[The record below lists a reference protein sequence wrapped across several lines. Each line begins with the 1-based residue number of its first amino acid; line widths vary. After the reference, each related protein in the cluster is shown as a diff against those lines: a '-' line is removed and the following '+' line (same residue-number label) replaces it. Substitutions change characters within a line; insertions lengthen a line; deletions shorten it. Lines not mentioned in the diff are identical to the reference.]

1 MQKKLLLMVPVLL
14 VAGVAVAQKD
24 TTEISVKVISGKDGD
39 SVIVDAA
46 GQQWGKFQT
55 RKNVTT
61 YWLSGIDL
69 GFSNFVDHTNYGSAE
84 AQEVAPGLNAD
95 WFDLRNGKSVNVN
108 LWLFSQKINLLKHH
122 VNLKYALGLEL
133 NNYRFRNPIRFNEN
147 APYLRMDA
155 TEGRSYHKNKLAA
168 DYVSFPIML
177 NFNFGKSTGG
187 KAIRYSAKKG
197 NDKSFKVSAGSESQW
212 GFSLGL
218 SAGYLYSSRN
228 KTITSDEG
236 KKKLKDD
243 FNLQPW
249 KLAYVGEINL
259 GYISLY
265 GSYAVKSMF
274 KKGWDL
280 TPYNLGL
287 RLGL

>member
-1 MQKKLLLMVPVLL
+1 MQKKLLLMLPVLL
-14 VAGVAVAQKD
+14 IAGVAVAQKD

-69 GFSNFVDHTNYGSAE
+69 GFSNFVDNTDYGSAGT
-84 AQEVAPGLNAD
+84 QEVAPGVNAD

-108 LWLFSQKINLLKHH
+108 LWLFSQKINLIKHH

-147 APYLRMDA
+147 APYVRMDA
-155 TEGRSYHKNKLAA
+155 TEGRNYRKNKLAA
-168 DYVSFPIML
+168 DYVTFPIML
-177 NFNFGKSTGG
+177 NFNFGKSTGA
-187 KAIRYSAKKG
+187 KALRYSAKKTKNG
-197 NDKSFKVSAGSESQW
+197 NFQVSAGGESEW
-212 GFSLGL
+212 GFSLGV

-236 KKKLKDD
+236 KEKLKDN

-249 KLAYVGEINL
+249 KLAYVGEVNL

-265 GSYAVKSMF
+265 GSYAVKTMF
-274 KKGWDL
+274 KNGLDL